1 MEAGQALAPHSRL
14 LESIVSITQQRSQDA
29 LIEVLAR
36 TLVSQLQPDEVLVV
50 TLVGDS
56 YEINWRGGRRQ
67 GELQLLAAPVL
78 ARYCQVLQEPVP
90 SPLLDNWFEEST
102 VILPIRYQGQISQ
115 LLCLTTPRLAMN
127 DLRLATSLVRIYQNF
142 LDLLS
147 AKEHDRLT
155 GLLNRSVL
163 DEQISSRFLHPRSQ
177 RFSGTERR
185 SSSVSR
191 HWLALIGLD
200 RFKEINDR
208 LGYLYGDEMLILFS
222 NLVRSSFR
230 HHDRLFRYSGDEF
243 VVLLPQVADEQI
255 LPIVERFRLRVASHN
270 FPQVDQLTCSIGVV
284 ELFEEELP
292 ANLIGHADQALS
304 WCKANGRNRCA
315 SYSELQCQG
324 QVPQPVQPGPVDYF

>member
-1 MEAGQALAPHSRL
+1 MDERQPLPPHSRL
-14 LESIVSITQQRSQDA
+14 LESIVGITQQRSQDA
-29 LIEVLAR
+29 LIEVLAQ
-36 TLVSQLQPDEVLVV
+36 TLASQLQPDEVLVV
-50 TLVGDS
+50 TLVGDG
-56 YEINWRGGRRQ
+56 YEVNCRGGRRQ

-78 ARYCQVLQEPVP
+78 GRYCQVLQEPVP

-163 DEQISSRFLHPRSQ
+163 DEQIAGRFLHPPSQ

-185 SSSVSR
+185 ASPVNR

-222 NLVRSSFR
+222 NLMRSSFR

-255 LPIVERFRLRVASHN
+255 MAIVERFRLQVARHS
-270 FPQVDQLTCSIGVV
+270 FPQVEQLTVSIGVV
-284 ELFEEELP
+284 ELFEDELP
-292 ANLIGHADQALS
+292 ANLIGYADQALY
-304 WCKANGRNRCA
+304 WCKANGRNRSAC
-315 SYSELQCQG
+315 YSELQRQG
-324 QVPQPVQPGPVDYF
+324 LMPQAVQPGPVDYF